1 MHNQVLSGS
10 DGQNKHEQFSPKKW
24 NKGKLER
31 RLIVL
36 PNLPTH
42 NSQSKTYGN
51 PFLQPGSPVLQVQ
64 MRSNQDHRFFCKEK
78 QHSLRASICAHLHS
92 EVLVWYVSCTPHAPD
107 NFTTLRSKCLDD
119 GVLQQYRVGASQHFT
134 QSKHLLF
141 WYTNLYFILRQLYYI
156 LTTNE
161 KGYNMQHFLLSLCD
175 SLFIS
180 RSRNV
185 TCTPPVRKAQT
196 TKYLRISIKVS
207 IVDGFYQLLCYLNN
221 FLFTHCEQGRKS
233 NLTTHKT

>member
-1 MHNQVLSGS
+1 MLSLINASQSMHNQVLSGS

-78 QHSLRASICAHLHS
+78 QHSLRASICAHLHIS
-92 EVLVWYVSCTPHAPD
+92 ISMVWAAPRMHLTISLLWGVSAWMMGYCSNTGLVLVSTSHKASIYFSGMQTCILFSD
-107 NFTTLRSKCLDD
+107 NSTTS
-119 GVLQQYRVGASQHFT
+119 
-134 QSKHLLF
+134 
-141 WYTNLYFILRQLYYI
+141 
-156 LTTNE
+156 
-161 KGYNMQHFLLSLCD
+161 
-175 SLFIS
+175 
-180 RSRNV
+180 
-185 TCTPPVRKAQT
+185 
-196 TKYLRISIKVS
+196 
-207 IVDGFYQLLCYLNN
+207 
-221 FLFTHCEQGRKS
+221 
-233 NLTTHKT
+233 